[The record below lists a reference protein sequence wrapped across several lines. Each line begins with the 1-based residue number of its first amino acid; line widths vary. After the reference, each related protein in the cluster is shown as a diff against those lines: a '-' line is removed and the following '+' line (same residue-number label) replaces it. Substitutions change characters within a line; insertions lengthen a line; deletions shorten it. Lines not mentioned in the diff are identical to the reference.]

1 MNLDEKDKKILTLL
15 QADFPL
21 VSRPFLEASEK
32 LDIPEDDIIDRVKK
46 MMESG
51 IVRRFS
57 AAIRHRKLGITANPM
72 CGFKVPKERVQE
84 VGEKLASFDEVT
96 HAYERP
102 TVPGKWEYN
111 VFAMV
116 HGYDRD
122 EVEKIVERIA
132 GEIGIEDYE
141 LLYSTKEFKK
151 TYKRY
156 S

>member
-1 MNLDEKDKKILTLL
+1 MTLDEKDKKILTLL
-15 QADFPL
+15 QDDFPL
-21 VSRPFLEASEK
+21 VSRPFLAASKK
-32 LDIPEDDIIDRVKK
+32 LGVPEDEIIERVQK
-46 MMESG
+46 MMDSG

-72 CGFKVPKERVQE
+72 CGFKVEPERVRE
-84 VGEKLASFDEVT
+84 VGEKLASFGEVT

-102 TVPGKWEYN
+102 AVPGKWEYN

-116 HGYDRD
+116 HGYDRG

-132 GEIGIEDYE
+132 REIGVNDYE

>member
-1 MNLDEKDKKILTLL
+1 MTLDENDKKILALL
-15 QADFPL
+15 QDDFPL
-21 VSRPFLEASEK
+21 VSRPFAQASEK
-32 LDIPEDDIIDRVKK
+32 LGIPEEEIIDRVKK
-46 MMESG
+46 MMDSG

-72 CGFKVPKERVQE
+72 CGFKVPEERVQE
-84 VGEKLASFDEVT
+84 VGGKLASFDEVT

-102 TVPGKWEYN
+102 IVPGKWEYN

-122 EVEKIVERIA
+122 EVEGKVKRIA
-132 GEIGIEDYE
+132 KEIGIDDYE

-151 TYKRY
+151 TFKRFA
-156 S
+156 

>member
-1 MNLDEKDKKILTLL
+1 MNLDENDKKILTLL
-15 QADFPL
+15 QDDFPL
-21 VSRPFLEASEK
+21 ISRPFLAASEK
-32 LDIPEDDIIDRVKK
+32 LGIPEDEIIERVKK

-72 CGFKVPKERVQE
+72 CGFNVPQDRVE
-84 VGEKLASFDEVT
+84 AVGEKLASFDEVT

-102 TVPGKWEYN
+102 RVPGKWEYN

-116 HGYDRD
+116 HGYDRA

-132 GEIGIEDYE
+132 REIEVKDYE
-141 LLYSTKEFKK
+141 LLYSTREFKK